1 MGFFNYFSSNNGWK
15 NAKVKI
21 LFVDLQ
27 SIKIQ
32 KTVFKSSALFRLH
45 MIVFLWGFTAI
56 LGKLIHANAQILVF
70 YRMFFASVFLYV
82 FIRFFKR
89 ESLNISRKLMIQL
102 AIIGG
107 FMAFHWFC
115 FFYSIK
121 VSNVSIALSCLSL
134 STLFASILEPIV
146 FKRKIDISE
155 VIMGIVIV
163 ICMGLIFK
171 TEFQYKEGIFFG
183 ILTALFGTIFSVF
196 NGKIFGKTSSG
207 NIIFYEIFS
216 GFLILSILYVFM
228 GQISHLNEISYRD
241 LALIILLASVFT
253 AFPMLE
259 SVNLMK
265 YISPFT
271 LILTVNLEPV
281 YGIILAFFIFGDSEE
296 MSPIFYIASLIMILA
311 IIANGI
317 IKARR
322 GTKNLD
328 I

>member
-1 MGFFNYFSSNNGWK
+1 MF
-15 NAKVKI
+15 
-21 LFVDLQ
+21 
-27 SIKIQ
+27 Q
-32 KTVFKSSALFRLH
+32 KSALFRLH
-45 MIVFLWGFTAI
+45 LIVFLWGFTAI

-70 YRMFFASVFLYV
+70 YRMAFAALFLYI

-89 ESLNISRKLMIQL
+89 ESLKISKKLLIQL
-102 AIIGG
+102 SAIGG
-107 FMAFHWFC
+107 FMAFHWLC

-134 STLFASILEPIV
+134 STLFASILEPII

-155 VIMGIVIV
+155 VVMGIIIV

-216 GFLILSILYVFM
+216 GFLILSVFYLIT
-228 GQISHLNEISYRD
+228 GQIFQMNEISYRD

-259 SVNLMK
+259 SVKLMK

-271 LILTVNLEPV
+271 LILTVNLEPI
-281 YGIILAFFIFGDSEE
+281 YGIILAFFIFGDSEQ
-296 MSPIFYIASLIMILA
+296 MSPVFYIASLVMILA
-311 IIANGI
+311 IVANGV
-317 IKARR
+317 IKARKNAA
-322 GTKNLD
+322 TKKVE

>member
-1 MGFFNYFSSNNGWK
+1 MVN
-15 NAKVKI
+15 
-21 LFVDLQ
+21 
-27 SIKIQ
+27 
-32 KTVFKSSALFRLH
+32 KSELFRLH
-45 MIVFLWGFTAI
+45 FIVFLWGFTAI
-56 LGKLIHANAQILVF
+56 LGKLIQANAQVLVF
-70 YRMFFASVFLYV
+70 YRMSFAALFLYI
-82 FIRFFKR
+82 FIRFFKK
-89 ESLNISRKLMIQL
+89 ESLKISKKLLIQL
-102 AIIGG
+102 AAIGG
-107 FMAFHWFC
+107 FMAFHWLC

-134 STLFASILEPIV
+134 STLFASILEPII

-155 VIMGIVIV
+155 VVMGIVIV

-171 TEFQYKEGIFFG
+171 TEFHYKEGIFYG

-216 GFLILSILYVFM
+216 GFLILSVFYLIT
-228 GQISHLNEISYRD
+228 GQIFQVNEISYRD

-271 LILTVNLEPV
+271 LILTVNLEPI
-281 YGIILAFFIFGDSEE
+281 YGIILAFFIFGESEQ

-311 IIANGI
+311 IIANGV
-317 IKARR
+317 IKARKNAA
-322 GTKNLD
+322 TKKVEF
-328 I
+328 

>member
-1 MGFFNYFSSNNGWK
+1 MVK
-15 NAKVKI
+15 N
-21 LFVDLQ
+21 
-27 SIKIQ
+27 
-32 KTVFKSSALFRLH
+32 SALFRLH

-56 LGKLIHANAQILVF
+56 LGKLIESNAQALTF
-70 YRMFFASVFLYV
+70 YRMLFAAIFLLI
-82 FIRFFKR
+82 FIRFFKK
-89 ESLNISRKLMIQL
+89 ESIKVSKKLFIQL
-102 AIIGG
+102 SAIGG
-107 FMAFHWFC
+107 FMAFHWLC

-134 STLFASILEPIV
+134 STLFASILEPII
-146 FKRKIDISE
+146 FKRKVDVSE
-155 VIMGIVIV
+155 VIMGVVIV

-171 TEFQYKEGIFFG
+171 TEFQYKEGIFYG
-183 ILTALFGTIFSVF
+183 ILTALFGTVFSVF

-216 GFLILSILYVFM
+216 GFFILTAFLLLS
-228 GQISHLNEISYRD
+228 GQIFQLSEISTRD
-241 LALIILLASVFT
+241 LTLVVILASVFT

-281 YGIILAFFIFGDSEE
+281 YGIILAFFIFGESEQ
-296 MSPIFYIASLIMILA
+296 MSPIFYGASLIMILA
-311 IIANGI
+311 IVVNGVL
-317 IKARR
+317 KSR
-322 GTKNLD
+322 KNAAAKKLN